1 MTMLYRE
8 GTIYLRSQIATSN
21 KNIGDVDLS
30 DNINVPVMVDS
41 TEEKIENLIH
51 YVRGQQVMI
60 DSDLALLYNVETKRL
75 NESVKRNAK
84 RFPESFCFQ
93 LTEDEYADLRSQI
106 ATSNTENTSSKGG
119 RRYLPYVFTEQGIAM
134 LSAVLRSDEAI
145 QVSVNIMNAF
155 VKMRRFLAKNALMFD
170 KLNSLELKQLEY
182 QKESNE
188 KFDQIFAYI
197 SEHEEVGQK
206 IFFDGQIYDAF
217 SLLVSLVGK
226 AEKSIVLIDNYV
238 DVGTLNILAKKKDG
252 VDVTIYTVRRT
263 RLASQDIANF
273 NSQYPTLTV
282 NYTGVFHDRFLI
294 IDEETAYHIGASI
307 KDAGKKCFGISR
319 IEDLGIISDILQR
332 LEIETEEANN

>member
-1 MTMLYRE
+1 
-8 GTIYLRSQIATSN
+8 
-21 KNIGDVDLS
+21 
-30 DNINVPVMVDS
+30 MVDS
-41 TEEKIENLIH
+41 TEERIENLIH

-93 LTEDEYADLRSQI
+93 LTEDEYADLRSQF

-155 VKMRRFLAKNALMFD
+155 VKMRRFLAENALMFD

-319 IEDLGIISDILQR
+319 IEDVGIISDILQR

>member
-1 MTMLYRE
+1 MRP
-8 GTIYLRSQIATSN
+8 QN
-21 KNIGDVDLS
+21 KKSRRDAGLS
-30 DNINVPVMVDS
+30 DNTNVPVIVENTDDRI
-41 TEEKIENLIH
+41 EKLIH
-51 YVRGQQVMI
+51 YVRGQQIMI
-60 DSDLALLYNVETKRL
+60 DSDLAMLYNVETKRL

-93 LTEDEYADLRSQI
+93 LTEDEYDDLRSQI
-106 ATSNTENTSSKGG
+106 ATSNKESGNTSSQGG
-119 RRYLPYVFTEQGIAM
+119 RRYLPYAFTEQGIAM

-145 QVSVNIMNAF
+145 QVSVNIMNTF
-155 VKMRRFLAKNALMFD
+155 VKMRRFLAENALMFD

-188 KFDQIFAYI
+188 KFDQIFSYI

-217 SLLVSLVGK
+217 SLLISLAEK

-263 RLASQDIANF
+263 RLAGQDIANF

-282 NYTGVFHDRFLI
+282 KYTGVFHDRFLI
-294 IDEETAYHIGASI
+294 VDETTAYHIGASL
-307 KDAGKKCFGISR
+307 KDAGKKCFGITR
-319 IEDLGIISDILQR
+319 IEDIGIVSDVLQR
-332 LEIETEEANN
+332 LEIETEEAEN

>member
-1 MTMLYRE
+1 MRP
-8 GTIYLRSQIATSN
+8 QIN
-21 KNIGDVDLS
+21 NIGDVGLS
-30 DNINVPVMVDS
+30 DNINVPVIVDS

-51 YVRGQQVMI
+51 YIRGQQVMI

-75 NESVKRNAK
+75 NESVKRNSK

-93 LTEDEYADLRSQI
+93 LTEDEYADLKSQF

-119 RRYLPYVFTEQGIAM
+119 RRYLPYVFTEPGIAM

-145 QVSVNIMNAF
+145 QVSVNIMNVF
-155 VKMRRFLAKNALMFD
+155 VKMRRFLAENALMFD
-170 KLNSLELKQLEY
+170 KLNSLELNQLQY

-206 IFFDGQIYDAF
+206 IFFEGQIYDAF

-238 DVGTLNILAKKKDG
+238 DVGTLNILAKKEDG

-319 IEDLGIISDILQR
+319 IEDVGIVSDILQR
-332 LEIETEEANN
+332 LEIETEEADN

>member
-1 MTMLYRE
+1 MRP
-8 GTIYLRSQIATSN
+8 QI

-30 DNINVPVMVDS
+30 DNINVPVIVDS
-41 TEEKIENLIH
+41 TEEKIENQIH
-51 YVRGQQVMI
+51 YVRGEQVMI

-84 RFPESFCFQ
+84 RFPESFCFR

-106 ATSNTENTSSKGG
+106 ATSNTENVSSKGG
-119 RRYLPYVFTEQGIAM
+119 RRYLPYAFTEQGIAM

-155 VKMRRFLAKNALMFD
+155 VKMRRFLAENAMMFD

-182 QKESNE
+182 QKESNK
-188 KFDQIFAYI
+188 KFEQIFAYI

-206 IFFDGQIYDAF
+206 VFFEGQIYDAF

-252 VDVTIYTVRRT
+252 VDATIYTVRRT
-263 RLASQDIANF
+263 RLVSKDIANF

-282 NYTGVFHDRFLI
+282 NYTEVFHDRFLI
-294 IDEETAYHIGASI
+294 IDEETAYHIGASV

-319 IEDLGIISDILQR
+319 IEDVRIISDILQR

>member
-1 MTMLYRE
+1 MRP
-8 GTIYLRSQIATSN
+8 QI

-30 DNINVPVMVDS
+30 DNINVPVVVDS

-51 YVRGQQVMI
+51 YIRGQQVMI

-75 NESVKRNAK
+75 NESVKRNSK
-84 RFPESFCFQ
+84 RFPESFCFR
-93 LTEDEYADLRSQI
+93 LTEDEYADLKSQI

-119 RRYLPYVFTEQGIAM
+119 RRYLPYVFTEPGIAM

-155 VKMRRFLAKNALMFD
+155 VKMRRFLAENALMFD
-170 KLNSLELKQLEY
+170 KLNSLELKQLQY

-206 IFFDGQIYDAF
+206 IFFEGQIYDAF

-294 IDEETAYHIGASI
+294 IDEESAYHIGASI

-319 IEDLGIISDILQR
+319 IEDVGIVSDILQR
-332 LEIETEEANN
+332 LEIETEEADN

>member
-1 MTMLYRE
+1 MVIRDL
-8 GTIYLRSQIATSN
+8 GTEL
-21 KNIGDVDLS
+21 
-30 DNINVPVMVDS
+30 
-41 TEEKIENLIH
+41 ENLIH

-155 VKMRRFLAKNALMFD
+155 VKMRRFLAENALMFD

-226 AEKSIVLIDNYV
+226 AEKSIVLS
-238 DVGTLNILAKKKDG
+238 ILMQK
-252 VDVTIYTVRRT
+252 
-263 RLASQDIANF
+263 
-273 NSQYPTLTV
+273 
-282 NYTGVFHDRFLI
+282 
-294 IDEETAYHIGASI
+294 
-307 KDAGKKCFGISR
+307 
-319 IEDLGIISDILQR
+319 
-332 LEIETEEANN
+332 

>member
-1 MTMLYRE
+1 MRP
-8 GTIYLRSQIATSN
+8 QI
-21 KNIGDVDLS
+21 KNIGDVGLS
-30 DNINVPVMVDS
+30 DNINVPVIVDS

-51 YVRGQQVMI
+51 YIRGQQVMI

-75 NESVKRNAK
+75 NESVKRNSK
-84 RFPESFCFQ
+84 RFPESFCFR
-93 LTEDEYADLRSQI
+93 LTEDEYADLKSQI

-155 VKMRRFLAKNALMFD
+155 VKMRRFLAENALMFD
-170 KLNSLELKQLEY
+170 KLNSLELKQLQY

-206 IFFDGQIYDAF
+206 IFFEGQIYDAF

-252 VDVTIYTVRRT
+252 VDVTIYTVRIT

-319 IEDLGIISDILQR
+319 IEDVGIVSDILQR
-332 LEIETEEANN
+332 LEIETEEADN

>member
-1 MTMLYRE
+1 MRP
-8 GTIYLRSQIATSN
+8 QI

-30 DNINVPVMVDS
+30 DNINIPVIVDS

-93 LTEDEYADLRSQI
+93 LSDDEYADLRSQI

-145 QVSVNIMNAF
+145 QVSINIMNAF
-155 VKMRRFLAKNALMFD
+155 VKMRRFMAENALMFD

-206 IFFDGQIYDAF
+206 IFFEGQIYDAF

-252 VDVTIYTVRRT
+252 VGVTIYTVRRT

-294 IDEETAYHIGASI
+294 IDEETAYHIGASL

-319 IEDLGIISDILQR
+319 IEDVGIISDILQR

>member
-1 MTMLYRE
+1 MRP
-8 GTIYLRSQIATSN
+8 QI
-21 KNIGDVDLS
+21 KNIGDVGLS
-30 DNINVPVMVDS
+30 DNINVPVIVDS

-51 YVRGQQVMI
+51 YIRGQQVMI

-75 NESVKRNAK
+75 NESVKRNSK
-84 RFPESFCFQ
+84 RFPESFCFR
-93 LTEDEYADLRSQI
+93 LTEDEYADLKSQI

-155 VKMRRFLAKNALMFD
+155 VKMRRFLAENALMFD
-170 KLNSLELKQLEY
+170 KLNSLELKQLQY

-206 IFFDGQIYDAF
+206 IFFEGQIYDAF

-263 RLASQDIANF
+263 RLASQDLANF

-319 IEDLGIISDILQR
+319 IEDVGIVSDILQR
-332 LEIETEEANN
+332 LEIETEEADN

>member
-1 MTMLYRE
+1 M
-8 GTIYLRSQIATSN
+8 
-21 KNIGDVDLS
+21 S

-93 LTEDEYADLRSQI
+93 LSEDEYADLRSQI

-145 QVSVNIMNAF
+145 QVSINIMNAF
-155 VKMRRFLAKNALMFD
+155 VKMRRFLAENALMFD

-206 IFFDGQIYDAF
+206 IFFEGQIYDAF

-294 IDEETAYHIGASI
+294 IDEETAYHIGASL

-319 IEDLGIISDILQR
+319 IEDVGIISDILQR

>member
-1 MTMLYRE
+1 MRP
-8 GTIYLRSQIATSN
+8 QI
-21 KNIGDVDLS
+21 KNIGDVGLS
-30 DNINVPVMVDS
+30 DNINVPVIVDS

-51 YVRGQQVMI
+51 YIRGQQVMI

-75 NESVKRNAK
+75 NESVKRNSK
-84 RFPESFCFQ
+84 RFPESFCFR
-93 LTEDEYADLRSQI
+93 LTEDEYADLKSQI

-155 VKMRRFLAKNALMFD
+155 VKMRRFLAENALMFD
-170 KLNSLELKQLEY
+170 KLNSLELKQLQY

-206 IFFDGQIYDAF
+206 IFFEGQIYDAF

-319 IEDLGIISDILQR
+319 IEDVGIVSDILQR
-332 LEIETEEANN
+332 LEIETEEADN

>member
-1 MTMLYRE
+1 MLYRE

>member
-1 MTMLYRE
+1 MRP
-8 GTIYLRSQIATSN
+8 QI

-30 DNINVPVMVDS
+30 DNINVPVIVDS

-93 LTEDEYADLRSQI
+93 LSEDEYADLRSQI

-145 QVSVNIMNAF
+145 QVSINIMNAF
-155 VKMRRFLAKNALMFD
+155 VKMRRFLAENALMFD

-206 IFFDGQIYDAF
+206 IFFEGQIYDAF

-294 IDEETAYHIGASI
+294 IDEETAYHIGASL

-319 IEDLGIISDILQR
+319 IEDVGIISDILQR

>member
-1 MTMLYRE
+1 MRP
-8 GTIYLRSQIATSN
+8 QI
-21 KNIGDVDLS
+21 KNIGDISLS
-30 DNINVPVMVDS
+30 ENMNVNVPVIVDS
-41 TEEKIENLIH
+41 TEDKIQNLIH
-51 YVRGQQVMI
+51 YIRGQQVMI
-60 DSDLALLYNVETKRL
+60 DSDLAMLYNVETKRL

-106 ATSNTENTSSKGG
+106 ATSNTKTEKASSKGG
-119 RRYLPYVFTEQGIAM
+119 RRYLPYAFTEQGIAM

-145 QVSVNIMNAF
+145 QVSVNIMNTF
-155 VKMRRFLAKNALMFD
+155 VKMRRFMAENALMFD

-206 IFFDGQIYDAF
+206 IFFEGQIYDAF
-217 SLLVSLVGK
+217 SLLVSLIEK
-226 AEKSIVLIDNYV
+226 AENSIVLIDNYV
-238 DVGTLNILAKKKDG
+238 DVGTLNILAKKKEG
-252 VDVTIYTVRRT
+252 VDVTVYTVRRT

-294 IDEETAYHIGASI
+294 VDETTAYHIGASL
-307 KDAGKKCFGISR
+307 KDAGKKCFGITR
-319 IEDLGIISDILQR
+319 IEDIGIVSDILQR

>member
-1 MTMLYRE
+1 MSENM
-8 GTIYLRSQIATSN
+8 N
-21 KNIGDVDLS
+21 V
-30 DNINVPVMVDS
+30 NVPVIVDS
-41 TEEKIENLIH
+41 TEDKIQNLIH
-51 YVRGQQVMI
+51 YIRGQQVMI
-60 DSDLALLYNVETKRL
+60 DSDLAMLYNVETKRL

-106 ATSNTENTSSKGG
+106 ATSNTKTEKASSKGG
-119 RRYLPYVFTEQGIAM
+119 RRYLPYAFTEQGIAM

-145 QVSVNIMNAF
+145 QVSVNIMNTF
-155 VKMRRFLAKNALMFD
+155 VKMRRFMAENALMFD

-206 IFFDGQIYDAF
+206 IFFEGQIYDAF
-217 SLLVSLVGK
+217 SLLVSLIEK
-226 AEKSIVLIDNYV
+226 AENSIVLIDNYV
-238 DVGTLNILAKKKDG
+238 DVGTLNILAKKKEG
-252 VDVTIYTVRRT
+252 VDVTVYTVRRT

-294 IDEETAYHIGASI
+294 VDETTAYHIGASL
-307 KDAGKKCFGISR
+307 KDAGKKCFGITR
-319 IEDLGIISDILQR
+319 IEDIGIVSDILQR